1 MYNEK
6 LEFEVKYPVASDEE
20 LVVIVWDWN
29 AITARTFMGQLSIP
43 LSSLEANKTYD
54 AYYPLEK
61 KKLSTSTSLLNAST
75 TTVTQTNEL
84 PKRILLPETAPA
96 AIANTN
102 IEDIYDSLLINNPQ
116 ERVRRQLER
125 QYKQQRA
132 LAALV
137 YSIFVWKRPVHFG
150 IIYAASLSLVWYV
163 LLLNELTNCKAF
175 LVV

>member
-20 LVVIVWDWN
+20 LNVIVWDWN

-43 LSSLEANKTYD
+43 LSTLEPNKTYD
-54 AYYPLEK
+54 AFYPLEK
-61 KKLSTSTSLLNAST
+61 KKLSTSTSNLANTSST
-75 TTVTQTNEL
+75 LSTEL
-84 PKRILLPETAPA
+84 PKRILIPETAPA
-96 AIANTN
+96 AIATTN

-132 LAALV
+132 LAALM
-137 YSIFVWKRPVHFG
+137 YSIAVWKRPVHFAA
-150 IIYAASLSLVWYV
+150 IYCTSLFLVW
-163 LLLNELTNCKAF
+163 
-175 LVV
+175 